1 MGNLC
6 ADDMYKQV
14 KEKYPQDFQKFVEM
28 KEIEKQIQTKTQELQ
43 AKTKESAENIK
54 KENLSTFDT
63 QSAQL
68 KNHYRALTEDVQQSY
83 PGGVSF
89 LESSKQVKLE
99 ELIGYSEASNK
110 IKDMK
115 ANYVAQ
121 FDKQQE
127 KVNQEIKTLQ

>member
-1 MGNLC
+1 MKKIDKMGNLC

-68 KNHYRALTEDVQQSY
+68 KNHFRALTEDV
-83 PGGVSF
+83 
-89 LESSKQVKLE
+89 
-99 ELIGYSEASNK
+99 
-110 IKDMK
+110 
-115 ANYVAQ
+115 
-121 FDKQQE
+121 
-127 KVNQEIKTLQ
+127 